1 MCIYV
6 CLYTYLDI
14 YIYIPPSIYLS
25 IYLFIYLSV
34 YLSIYLSFFPFYSIL
49 LYSILFYSISIPVP
63 ILFWFWSDLIY
74 LVGIMSRIHAQQSLH
89 QGLGSGRYPLCSLSW
104 EVRRS
109 SGKIQFQKSRKFAM
123 MIQWNPGFLLN
134 KSGIQVW
141 SWCFLFAKMFS
152 FGGSSI
158 LMLWWSW
165 WFLVESMESRKS
177 CDSQPVVWWN
187 HQWQVSY
194 KRITLPLFNCNSTTQ
209 HSRSCGDSV
218 SSDWSV
224 AFLGTLPLFF
234 SPCSHSQQ

>member
-1 MCIYV
+1 MS
-6 CLYTYLDI
+6 LYIFGHI
-14 YIYIPPSIYLS
+14 YIYTTVNLS

-34 YLSIYLSFFPFYSIL
+34 YLSIYLSFFPFYSIIF
-49 LYSILFYSISIPVP
+49 YSILFLFCSYSILLI
-63 ILFWFWSDLIY
+63 WSDLIY